1 MIKFKIV
8 TPEKL
13 VYENE
18 IYQVSIPTTSGEI
31 TVLPNHIPMVS
42 VLAVGELKI
51 VDKDGEHPYAVAG
64 GFLEIKGENKIVILA
79 DKAERADTI
88 DVERAKEARKRAEE
102 EMIKAKAGEDVDF
115 ARFQALI
122 DKEMNRIRV
131 GNKYRKLK

>member
-51 VDKDGEHPYAVAG
+51 VDKEGEHPYAVAG
-64 GFLEIKGENKIVILA
+64 GFLEIQNENNIVILA
-79 DKAERADTI
+79 DKVERADVI
-88 DVERAKEARKRAEE
+88 DVERAQEARKRAEE
-102 EMIKAKAGEDVDF
+102 EMEKAKAGEDIDF
-115 ARFQALI
+115 ARLQSLI

>member
-1 MIKFKIV
+1 MINFKIV

-13 VYENE
+13 VYQNE
-18 IYQVSIPTTSGEI
+18 IYQVSIPTSSGEI

-42 VLAVGELKI
+42 VLATGELKI

-64 GFLEIKGENKIVILA
+64 GFLEIQGENKIIILA
-79 DKAERADTI
+79 DKVERADTI
-88 DVERAKEARKRAEE
+88 DLVRAEEARKRAED
-102 EMIKAKAGEDVDF
+102 EMEKAKRAADVDY
-115 ARFQALI
+115 ARFQVLI